1 MNIKKKIIA
10 AIICV
15 SLIVLNV
22 MPVYASDG
30 TGGGGI
36 SIGLSIV
43 IALIVAGIA
52 CFIASS
58 SMKSVHT
65 ATSAKRY
72 EKQGSFSLSNKIDNH
87 VNTTRQT
94 IHHERSNS

>member
-10 AIICV
+10 AIMCI
-15 SLIVLNV
+15 SLIVMNA

-58 SMKSVHT
+58 SMKSVHK

-72 EKQGSFSLSNKIDNH
+72 EKPGSFTLTEQMDNH
-87 VNTTRQT
+87 INTTQQR
-94 IHHERSNS
+94 IHHERSN